1 MLTAH
6 SDSRLPETWTVPPT
20 HFSFCLRRYLTIAFL
35 LAGFIGIHS
44 ALAVS
49 CKIAA
54 AYEPSEADQAFLH
67 SDYDRAITLYQTQL
81 LQKPG
86 DPTLTASLAQ
96 VFLRQ
101 QKIKE
106 AEEIIQ
112 KALTQSPKSAVLLTS
127 LGEVQYREG
136 TPWLSGATAGE
147 ATKLDP
153 CYPQLHL
160 LNARLLRLNS
170 YYASAA
176 KEIATAHTLDPHNP
190 RVRRSWLDTLPV
202 KERITELEAYL
213 STGAGDDPETT
224 KSLHFYLDYLKQRL
238 IEPHKACRLISET
251 ETATIAFA
259 PMMGDSTRI
268 RAFGL
273 DVKFNDH
280 SARLQIDTGASGLVI
295 SRSVANRAGLKQFSR
310 TETGGVGSG
319 GRKAAYTA
327 FADDIK
333 IGSLEFRNCEVD
345 VIDQRNVID
354 NDGLIGMD
362 VFSRFLITLDYPMR
376 KLVLAP
382 LPKRPEDTTPLKPTL
397 ETTTS
402 GDDDDSSAPAET
414 PSSTTR
420 LAPSGPR
427 DRYIA
432 PEMKDWIHVY
442 RIGHNLLL
450 PASLNSSKQKMFVL
464 DTGASTTTISP
475 EVAREVTKVH
485 ANDYI
490 KVQGISGSVDK
501 VYTADSITFQFANV
515 SQKVQDVVAFATPSI
530 SKSLNMEISG
540 FIGYTALSQ
549 MTINIDYRDGLMKF
563 LYDPNRGFR
572 STQ

>member
-1 MLTAH
+1 L
-6 SDSRLPETWTVPPT
+6 RPT
-20 HFSFCLRRYLTIAFL
+20 SFSFCLRRYLTIAFL
-35 LAGFIGIHS
+35 LAGFIGGDS

-54 AYEPSEADQAFLH
+54 TYEPSEADQAFLH
-67 SDYDRAITLYQTQL
+67 SDYDRAVTLYQARL
-81 LQKPG
+81 LQEPG
-86 DPTLTASLAQ
+86 DPALTASLAQ

-101 QKIKE
+101 QKIRD
-106 AEEIIQ
+106 AEDIVQ
-112 KALTQSPKSAVLLTS
+112 KALAQNPKSAVLLTS
-127 LGEVQYREG
+127 LGELQYREG
-136 TPWLSGATAGE
+136 TPWLAGTTASE
-147 ATKLDP
+147 AAKLDP

-202 KERITELEAYL
+202 KERIAELEAYL
-213 STGAGDDPETT
+213 STGGGDDPETT
-224 KSLHFYLDYLKQRL
+224 KNLHFYLDYLKQRL
-238 IEPHKACRLISET
+238 VEPHKACRLVSET

-259 PMMGDSTRI
+259 PMMRDANRI

-280 SARLQIDTGASGLVI
+280 NARLQIDTGASGLVI

-310 TETGGVGSG
+310 METGGVGSE

-333 IGSLEFRNCEVD
+333 IGSLEFRDCQVD
-345 VIDQRNVID
+345 VIDQRNVVD
-354 NDGLIGMD
+354 SDGLIGMD

-376 KLVLAP
+376 KLLLAP
-382 LPKRPEDTTPLKPTL
+382 LPRRPEDPAPLKPTL
-397 ETTTS
+397 ETTT
-402 GDDDDSSAPAET
+402 GEGDDDSSAPAET
-414 PSSTTR
+414 QPTAPR
-420 LAPSGPR
+420 PAPSGPR
-427 DRYIA
+427 DRYVA
-432 PEMKDWIHVY
+432 PEMKDWVHVY

-450 PASLNSSKQKMFVL
+450 PASLNSSKQKMFIL
-464 DTGASTTTISP
+464 DTGAFSTTISP
-475 EVAREVTKVH
+475 DVAREVTKVH
-485 ANDYI
+485 ANDNI
-490 KVQGISGSVDK
+490 RVHGISGEVDK

-563 LYDPNRGFR
+563 SYDPNRGFR
-572 STQ
+572 PTQ

>member
-1 MLTAH
+1 L
-6 SDSRLPETWTVPPT
+6 LPT
-20 HFSFCLRRYLTIAFL
+20 HFSFCLRRYLTIGFL
-35 LAGFIGIHS
+35 LAGFIGVRS
-44 ALAVS
+44 ALAIS

-54 AYEPSEADQAFLH
+54 VYEPSEADQAFLH
-67 SDYDRAITLYQTQL
+67 SDYDRAVTLYQAQL
-81 LQKPG
+81 QQKPS
-86 DPTLTASLAQ
+86 DPSLTASLAQ

-101 QKIKE
+101 QKTKE
-106 AEEIIQ
+106 AEDIVQ
-112 KALTQSPKSAVLLTS
+112 KTLAQNPKSAILLTS
-127 LGEVQYREG
+127 LGEIQYREG
-136 TPWLSGATAGE
+136 TPWLAGATAGE
-147 ATKLDP
+147 AMKLDP

-176 KEIATAHTLDPHNP
+176 KEITTAHTLDPHNP

-202 KERITELEAYL
+202 KERIAELEAYL
-213 STGAGDDPETT
+213 STGGGDDPETT
-224 KSLHFYLDYLKQRL
+224 KSLHFYLDYLRQRL
-238 IEPHKACRLISET
+238 VEPHKACRLVSET
-251 ETATIAFA
+251 EMATIGFA
-259 PMMGDSTRI
+259 PMMRDANRI

-280 SARLQIDTGASGLVI
+280 NARLQIDTGASGLVI

-310 TETGGVGSG
+310 METGGIGSE

-333 IGSLEFRNCEVD
+333 IGSLEFRDCQVD
-345 VIDQRNVID
+345 VIDQRNVVD
-354 NDGLIGMD
+354 SDGLIGMD

-376 KLVLAP
+376 KLLLAP
-382 LPKRPEDTTPLKPTL
+382 LPRRPEDTAPLKPTL
-397 ETTTS
+397 ETTS
-402 GDDDDSSAPAET
+402 GEGDDDSSAPAET
-414 PSSTTR
+414 QSSAPR
-420 LAPSGPR
+420 PALAGPR
-427 DRYIA
+427 DRYVA
-432 PEMKDWIHVY
+432 PEMKDWVHVY

-450 PASLNSSKQKMFVL
+450 PASLNSSKQKMFIL
-464 DTGASTTTISP
+464 DTGAFSTTISP

-485 ANDYI
+485 TADNI
-490 KVQGISGSVDK
+490 KVHGISGQVDK

-530 SKSLNMEISG
+530 SKGLNMEISG

-549 MTINIDYRDGLMKF
+549 MTIDIDYRDGLMKF
-563 LYDPNRGFR
+563 SYDPNRGFR

>member
-1 MLTAH
+1 M
-6 SDSRLPETWTVPPT
+6 RPT
-20 HFSFCLRRYLTIAFL
+20 YFSFCLRRCLTIASL
-35 LAGFIGIHS
+35 LAGFVGVHS

-54 AYEPSEADQAFLH
+54 AYEPSEADRAFLH
-67 SDYDRAITLYQTQL
+67 SDYDRAVTLYQAQL
-81 LQKPG
+81 QQKPG
-86 DPTLTASLAQ
+86 DPSLTASLAQ

-101 QKIKE
+101 QKTKE
-106 AEEIIQ
+106 AEDIVQ
-112 KALTQSPKSAVLLTS
+112 KTLAQNPKSAILLTS

-136 TPWLSGATAGE
+136 TPWLAGATAGE
-147 ATKLDP
+147 AMKLDP

-160 LNARLLRLNS
+160 LNARLQRLNS

-176 KEIATAHTLDPHNP
+176 KEITTAHTLDPHNP
-190 RVRRSWLDTLPV
+190 RVRRSWLETLPV

-213 STGAGDDPETT
+213 SAGGGDDPETT

-238 IEPHKACRLISET
+238 VEPHKACRLVSET

-259 PMMGDSTRI
+259 PMMRDANRI

-280 SARLQIDTGASGLVI
+280 NARLQIDTGASGLVI

-310 TETGGVGSG
+310 METGGIGSE

-333 IGSLEFRNCEVD
+333 IGSLEFRDCQVD

-354 NDGLIGMD
+354 SDGLIGMD

-376 KLVLAP
+376 KLLLAP
-382 LPKRPEDTTPLKPTL
+382 LPRRPEDTAPLKPTL
-397 ETTTS
+397 ETTS
-402 GDDDDSSAPAET
+402 GEGDDDSSAPAET
-414 PSSTTR
+414 QPS
-420 LAPSGPR
+420 APRPAVPGPR
-427 DRYIA
+427 DRYVA
-432 PEMKDWIHVY
+432 PEMKDWVHVY

-450 PASLNSSKQKMFVL
+450 PASLNSSKQKMFIL
-464 DTGASTTTISP
+464 DTGAFSTTISP

-485 ANDYI
+485 TADNI
-490 KVQGISGSVDK
+490 KVHGISGQVDK
-501 VYTADSITFQFANV
+501 VYTADSITFQFANI

-530 SKSLNMEISG
+530 SKGLNMEISG

-549 MTINIDYRDGLMKF
+549 MTIDIDYRDGLMKF
-563 LYDPNRGFR
+563 SYDPNRGFR